1 MKKTL
6 LLFFLFILG
15 SCSYEHPEYE
25 ANKKLAE
32 KWVETFET
40 QNMELWEEVVSED
53 VVDVAPMYGMGQID
67 YAASKQIAEF
77 MLTAT
82 LMLNLT
88 TQYGYL
94 ESILYNEARWEC

>member
-77 MLTAT
+77 SCSEHICIWCKICTD
-82 LMLNLT
+82 
-88 TQYGYL
+88 YL
-94 ESILYNEARWEC
+94 APDLALACHGS